1 MFKLS
6 VYDYMNNFK
15 KNILTIFQLL
25 VMFFLVII
33 LSSTILAQT
42 GMFTAL
48 SKSVHNGKGVV
59 SFYISEYEL
68 NTLKKVDEIVYARTC
83 FLSYKDRDDKDR
95 GISFITYN
103 KNFSKYMQ
111 PVLVKGNWV
120 DSELVDTKYVA
131 CVISENNYGID
142 VGDIIQSEN
151 YNGDIIELYVS
162 GIIKD
167 DQYLY
172 RGNVANEDNN
182 VDYTSLCNKID
193 ENSESEDEYGNR
205 DIVAITSDRQ
215 LKKND
220 VEMPENEIANALIR
234 FRDDITE
241 EEIEYNND
249 KIRDCYEETVGIP
262 GDAVTII
269 SLEEFYKNSLRRIR
283 NILVTYVP
291 IIFASI
297 ILIMSSIL
305 GYEYLLL
312 KKSMTRYGV
321 YYALGT
327 KWQSM
332 VLVPLFQKV
341 VNSIFSVMIFI
352 SLYSLIG
359 YTPIHNKIFMTLG
372 KIQTLIILLIC
383 LVYISFGTFMA
394 YRMIRKSAPD
404 EILREAKVE

>member
-25 VMFFLVII
+25 VMVFLVII

-68 NTLKKVDEIVYARTC
+68 NTLKKVDEVVYARTC

>member
-15 KNILTIFQLL
+15 KNILTIFQFL
-25 VMFFLVII
+25 VILFLVII
-33 LSSTILAQT
+33 LSSTTLAQT

-48 SKSVHNGKGVV
+48 SESVHNGKGEVA
-59 SFYISEYEL
+59 FFLSEYEL

-83 FLSYKDRDDKDR
+83 YLSYKDRDDNNR

-103 KNFSKYMQ
+103 KNFSKNKQ

-120 DSELVDTKYVA
+120 DSELVNTKYVA

-142 VGDIIQSEN
+142 VGDIIKSEN
-151 YNGDIIELYVS
+151 FSGDIIELYVS

-172 RGNVANEDNN
+172 RGDIVNEDDT
-182 VDYTSLCNKID
+182 VDYTSLYNKID
-193 ENSESEDEYGNR
+193 ENSEPEDEYGNR
-205 DIVAITSDRQ
+205 DIVAITTDRQ

-220 VEMPENEIANALIR
+220 VEMAENTIANALIR
-234 FRDDITE
+234 FQDDITE

-249 KIRDCYEETVGIP
+249 KIRDCYEEAVGTSR
-262 GDAVTII
+262 DTVTII

>member
-68 NTLKKVDEIVYARTC
+68 NTLKKVDEVVYARTC
-83 FLSYKDRDDKDR
+83 FLSYKDRDDTDR

>member
-68 NTLKKVDEIVYARTC
+68 NTLKKVDEVVYARTC

>member
-68 NTLKKVDEIVYARTC
+68 NTLKKVDEVVYARTC

-269 SLEEFYKNSLRRIR
+269 SLEE
-283 NILVTYVP
+283 
-291 IIFASI
+291 
-297 ILIMSSIL
+297 
-305 GYEYLLL
+305 
-312 KKSMTRYGV
+312 
-321 YYALGT
+321 
-327 KWQSM
+327 
-332 VLVPLFQKV
+332 
-341 VNSIFSVMIFI
+341 
-352 SLYSLIG
+352 
-359 YTPIHNKIFMTLG
+359 
-372 KIQTLIILLIC
+372 
-383 LVYISFGTFMA
+383 
-394 YRMIRKSAPD
+394 
-404 EILREAKVE
+404 